1 MGKGTCTLV
10 HYTTYFYVANIF
22 TYICTC
28 ECMCV
33 LAGVC
38 VCVCACVCMTKI
50 DPGISPKDVT
60 IPHFFGAKN
69 KAKYVGMTGNDRR
82 VIAVLV

>member
-1 MGKGTCTLV
+1 M
-10 HYTTYFYVANIF
+10 YVCA
-22 TYICTC
+22 CG
-28 ECMCV
+28 CMCV
-33 LAGVC
+33 CARVRVC
-38 VCVCACVCMTKI
+38 VTKI